1 VARREFPPAIRWIVR
16 ILRPL
21 VMLATRR
28 DWRGAEHLPAG
39 GFVLAVNHVSH
50 TDPLLLGHFLVD
62 HAIPPRFLAKAS
74 LFRVPVLGR
83 LVRAAGQIPVER
95 GSDTAVTALESA
107 VQAVQQGDAVV
118 IYPEGT
124 ITRDPELWPMTGRS
138 GAARVSLMTGC
149 PVIPMAQWGPQDIL
163 APYAKRLH
171 LFPRR
176 TIFMRVGPPVD
187 LDDLRAAELNSAVLD
202 EASERIL
209 DAITTLLADIREQE
223 PPAVRHD
230 VRAPVQTA
238 RIEPAPM
245 DPATRPTAKGEDP
258 GDDLGDVAKGA

>member
-124 ITRDPELWPMTGRS
+124 ITRDPRAVADDRPQRS
-138 GAARVSLMTGC
+138 GPCVADGPVAR
-149 PVIPMAQWGPQDIL
+149 
-163 APYAKRLH
+163 
-171 LFPRR
+171 
-176 TIFMRVGPPVD
+176 
-187 LDDLRAAELNSAVLD
+187 
-202 EASERIL
+202 
-209 DAITTLLADIREQE
+209 
-223 PPAVRHD
+223 
-230 VRAPVQTA
+230 
-238 RIEPAPM
+238 
-245 DPATRPTAKGEDP
+245 
-258 GDDLGDVAKGA
+258 